1 MPAVLLVRHAQA
13 SFGGPDYDVLSDVG
27 TVQAG
32 VLGSRLAPLA
42 LSSVVHG
49 TMQRQRHTAQ
59 LALRSRDCGVQV
71 LEDRCWD
78 EYDHEALLDAALAAP
93 DARRAFD
100 EALERAEDPA
110 RVFQDAL
117 EQALARWCGGAHDGD
132 YRETFAQFRA
142 RAADGLRHLL
152 DDLGRSETA
161 VVVTSG
167 GVISA
172 LCADFLGL
180 DHRRWAALNRVMVNT
195 GMTKVVHGRRGAN
208 LVAVNDH
215 AHLEGR
221 DPSLLTYR

>member
-32 VLGSRLAPLA
+32 VLGGRLATLA
-42 LSSVVHG
+42 LSRVVHG
-49 TMQRQRHTAQ
+49 TMQRQRHTAA
-59 LALRSRDCGVQV
+59 LALQGGGGGVEV
-71 LEDRCWD
+71 LEDGCWD

-93 DARRAFD
+93 DARHAFD
-100 EALERAEDPA
+100 EALEHADDPA
-110 RVFQDAL
+110 RVFQDTL
-117 EQALARWCGGAHDGD
+117 EEALARWCGGAHDGD
-132 YRETFAQFRA
+132 YLETFAQFRA
-142 RAADGLRHLL
+142 RAARGLRQVLDGL
-152 DDLGRSETA
+152 DRSETA
-161 VVVTSG
+161 VVITSG

-195 GMTKVVHGRRGAN
+195 GMTKVVHGRRGSN